1 MIQKRKERAAALEKC
16 TIPELSKAKWRKV
29 MTNDFMS
36 SEESEDGDC
45 EDSSSGSNGT
55 HSVSRV
61 LRTRP
66 LSYRSEKVDSF
77 FKKLATLTKQ
87 QKSTSVG
94 TRLYIPRRIGSTSER
109 TLPDGHN
116 YPAWAINS

>member
-1 MIQKRKERAAALEKC
+1 
-16 TIPELSKAKWRKV
+16 

-36 SEESEDGDC
+36 SEESEGGDC

-61 LRTRP
+61 LRTKP

-77 FKKLATLTKQ
+77 FK
-87 QKSTSVG
+87 
-94 TRLYIPRRIGSTSER
+94 
-109 TLPDGHN
+109 N
-116 YPAWAINS
+116 